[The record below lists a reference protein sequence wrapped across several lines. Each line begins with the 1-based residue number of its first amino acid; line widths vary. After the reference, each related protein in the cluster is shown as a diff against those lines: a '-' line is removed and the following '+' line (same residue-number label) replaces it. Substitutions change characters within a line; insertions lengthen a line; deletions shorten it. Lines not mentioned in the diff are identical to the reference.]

1 MTDRRA
7 PSAIPASPV
16 PPSPAPPSPAPAAR
30 PAAVAGVTLL
40 TLVTWASAF
49 PAIRLAVREYAPGTL
64 ALLRFLV
71 ASAALGLYVLLGA
84 RGRFRRVEGRD
95 VPFFLLLGLVGVSF
109 YHFALNAG
117 ERTVTAGTASL
128 LIGMTPLFTVLLA
141 LTFLRERLTL
151 RRWAGI
157 AVGFVGATI
166 VSLDAGSGIR
176 LEPGAAL
183 VLLAALASASW
194 FVMQKPYLARYSALE
209 VTSYGIWAG
218 TTWLLLFAPSLWPDI
233 ARSSAGATL
242 AVAYLGVVPGALGYL
257 TWTWVLSRM
266 PASRAAGSLYAIPP
280 IAYLLSWIF
289 LGERPGPLTILGAA
303 IVLGGVALVNVG
315 GGRRG

>member
-1 MTDRRA
+1 VRDKRDAVTDARGRS
-7 PSAIPASPV
+7 SAAS
-16 PPSPAPPSPAPAAR
+16 

-49 PAIRLAVREYAPGTL
+49 PAIRLAVREYGPGSL

-71 ASAALGLYVLLGA
+71 ASATLGLYVVLGA

-95 VPFFLLLGLVGVSF
+95 VPFFLLLGLVGVF
-109 YHFALNAG
+109 VYHVALNAG

-141 LTFLRERLTL
+141 LAFLRERLSL

-157 AVGFVGATI
+157 AVGFAGATI

-176 LEPGAAL
+176 LEAGAAL
-183 VLLAALASASW
+183 VLLAALASACW
-194 FVMQKPYLARYSALE
+194 FVMQKPYLGRYGALE

-218 TTWLLLFAPSLWPDI
+218 TICLLLFTPSLGPDI
-233 ARSSAGATL
+233 ARASAGATL
-242 AVAYLGVVPGALGYL
+242 AVVYLGVVPGALGYL
-257 TWTWVLSRM
+257 TWTWVLAKM

-280 IAYLLSWIF
+280 LAYLFSWIF
-289 LGERPGPLTILGAA
+289 LGEKPGPLTIAGAGV
-303 IVLGGVALVNVG
+303 VLAGVALVNIG
-315 GGRRG
+315 GARRD

>member
-1 MTDRRA
+1 VT
-7 PSAIPASPV
+7 
-16 PPSPAPPSPAPAAR
+16 R
-30 PAAVAGVTLL
+30 PAAVAGVTAL

-49 PAIRLAVREYAPGTL
+49 PAIRLAVREYTPGSL

-71 ASAALGLYVLLGA
+71 ASATLGLYVLLGG
-84 RGRFRRVEGRD
+84 RGRFRRAERRD
-95 VPFFLLLGLVGVSF
+95 IPFFLLLGLIGVSV

-141 LTFLRERLTL
+141 LTFLRERLSL

-157 AVGFVGATI
+157 AVGFAGATI

-194 FVMQKPYLARYSALE
+194 FVMQKSYLARYSALE
-209 VTSYGIWAG
+209 VTSYSLWAG
-218 TTWLLLFAPSLWPDI
+218 TIFLLLFAPSLGSEV
-233 ARSSAGATL
+233 ARASAGATIA
-242 AVAYLGVVPGALGYL
+242 AVYLGVVPGALGYL
-257 TWTWVLSRM
+257 TWTWVLAKM

-280 IAYLLSWIF
+280 LAYLFSWIF
-289 LGERPGPLTILGAA
+289 LGEKPGPLTILGAA
-303 IVLGGVALVNVG
+303 VVLGGVALVNVG
-315 GGRRG
+315 RARGNGAGAAAPRGQDEQPDPPPTP